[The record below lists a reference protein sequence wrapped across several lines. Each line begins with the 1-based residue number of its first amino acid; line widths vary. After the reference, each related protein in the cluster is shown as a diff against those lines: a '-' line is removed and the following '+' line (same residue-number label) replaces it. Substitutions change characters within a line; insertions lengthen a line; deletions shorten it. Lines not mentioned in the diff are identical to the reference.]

1 MSTAEVTLDAKETIA
16 SDEAHGT
23 NYLEERSLIGRWRTP
38 LPQIVSFLFVAAIFY
53 ISWWILMDP
62 RGVLRLYTPQVG
74 YMYTRWMLIVAIW
87 MVYLFQYWPFK
98 RNWLEKTHPAI
109 KGIVLTAVL
118 AGILLIVIEVF
129 FFSLIGNFGMTYFS
143 PDRMIERGVPQFF
156 ALEYAS
162 LACLMFASLMSWLS
176 PAWPVAFEN
185 RPWEKLKQPALGLT
199 VLAISFLISLV
210 IYMLTM
216 HSHMAILFYPWQ
228 EFTAVT
234 PPWWMDFAGTVSGN
248 FHIAWIMSCTV
259 IVWMVETTWE
269 RWPFS
274 EIKKPGTRGL
284 VTFVG
289 IIVIAFAFAFGV
301 YYLQELRWGPAIM
314 GDRYMDDP
322 GWRWLHVG
330 ETLVFFLIP
339 ALFIKFY
346 CNNWPQKWSKPV
358 NWTVRTALVLVI
370 GIVVYYLYYQTG
382 HLFLGVQ
389 KDMAHAQQFPMV
401 PTIWFINM
409 MLVHHWF
416 MDNWPG
422 FKKGKAIAKP
432 EPETPKFNG
441 AGLLAGFAVGVA
453 LFFAFA
459 LLVVRN
465 WSIFP

>member
-16 SDEAHGT
+16 SDEAYGT
-23 NYLEERSLIGRWRTP
+23 GYLEERKLVGRWRTP
-38 LPQIVSFLFVAAIFY
+38 LPQIVSFLVVAAIFY
-53 ISWWILMDP
+53 VSWWIFMDP

-98 RNWLEKTHPAI
+98 RKWLEKTHPVI

-118 AGILLIVIEVF
+118 AGILLILIQGF
-129 FFSLIGNFGMTYFS
+129 FFGLIGNFAISYFS
-143 PDRMIERGVPQFF
+143 PERMIEMGVPQFF

-185 RPWEKLKQPALGLT
+185 RPWDKLKQPALGLT
-199 VLAISFLISLV
+199 VLAISFMISIV

-228 EFTAVT
+228 QYTAVT

-259 IVWMVETTWE
+259 VVWLVETIWE

-274 EIKKPGTRGL
+274 EIKKPGTRGV
-284 VTFVG
+284 VTFFG
-289 IIVIAFAFAFGV
+289 IILLAFAFAFGV

-330 ETLVFFLIP
+330 ETLVFFLLP
-339 ALFIKFY
+339 AMFINFY
-346 CNNWPQKWSKPV
+346 CGNWPQKWSKPV
-358 NWTVRTALVLVI
+358 NWTIRTILTLVL
-370 GIVVYYLYYQTG
+370 GIAVYYFYYQTG
-382 HLFLGVQ
+382 HLYLGVQ

-422 FKKGKAIAKP
+422 FKKIKVAK
-432 EPETPKFNG
+432 E
-441 AGLLAGFAVGVA
+441 A
-453 LFFAFA
+453 
-459 LLVVRN
+459 
-465 WSIFP
+465 